1 MHKKIG
7 LVIPCYNEENRINL
21 KSFLKLESL
30 TYVFVND
37 GSTDKTLSLLQENI
51 DNQNYV
57 LNLDKNCGKAEAVRQ
72 GVLFLKNLPVFDGL
86 EWIGYWDADMATPI
100 EEVDNILKFVQFY
113 EHVDAVY
120 GSRLY
125 RLGSVI
131 ERSYLRHTLGRLF
144 ASVVSVLFKLKSYD
158 SQCGAKMFRKEVLD
172 LAFNEPFIS
181 RWIFDI
187 EILLRLNE
195 HNVIE
200 YPLKKWRDVSG
211 STLNILPTA
220 KKVVFDLIKIRKMY
234 M

>member
-1 MHKKIG
+1 
-7 LVIPCYNEENRINL
+7 
-21 KSFLKLESL
+21 
-30 TYVFVND
+30 
-37 GSTDKTLSLLQENI
+37 
-51 DNQNYV
+51 
-57 LNLDKNCGKAEAVRQ
+57 
-72 GVLFLKNLPVFDGL
+72 
-86 EWIGYWDADMATPI
+86 
-100 EEVDNILKFVQFY
+100 
-113 EHVDAVY
+113 
-120 GSRLY
+120 
-125 RLGSVI
+125 
-131 ERSYLRHTLGRLF
+131 
-144 ASVVSVLFKLKSYD
+144 VSVLFKLKSYD